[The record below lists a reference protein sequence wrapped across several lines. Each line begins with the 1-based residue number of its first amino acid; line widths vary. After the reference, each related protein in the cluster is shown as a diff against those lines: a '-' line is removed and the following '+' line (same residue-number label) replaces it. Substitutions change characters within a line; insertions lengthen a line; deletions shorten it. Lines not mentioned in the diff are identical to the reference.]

1 MGETVADGFLLD
13 RWRVRRGG
21 RLLHAE
27 STRLDG
33 GIAARLAQPAVAK
46 GGVAMANVLVVPGDE
61 TLVATVRAASPQC
74 RGEVGVSA
82 WNGRA
87 MVRLVA
93 ADGAAL
99 RHDLALILT
108 SIRGRRLPRLWL
120 H

>member
-1 MGETVADGFLLD
+1 MSSTVTSMEPEPRQPPAADG
-13 RWRVRRGG
+13 G
-21 RLLHAE
+21 E
-27 STRLDG
+27 N
-33 GIAARLAQPAVAK
+33 K
-46 GGVAMANVLVVPGDE
+46 
-61 TLVATVRAASPQC
+61 
-74 RGEVGVSA
+74 GEVGVSA